1 MVKHINRRELE
12 LYRGQPVELVKK
24 GGGTYS
30 PTVLQGIII
39 EVREKDILFKET
51 DGVTRRLP
59 IEKISSVRMG

>member
-24 GGGTYS
+24 GWGMHQ
-30 PTVLQGIII
+30 PTLQGIII

-59 IEKISSVRMG
+59 IEKISQVRG